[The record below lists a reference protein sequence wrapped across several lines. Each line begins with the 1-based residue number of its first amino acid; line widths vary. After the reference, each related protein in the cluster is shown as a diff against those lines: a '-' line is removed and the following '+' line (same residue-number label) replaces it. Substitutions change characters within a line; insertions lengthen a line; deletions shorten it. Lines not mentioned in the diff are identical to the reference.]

1 MKNYHYIVASL
12 PELTTGWKFGEDSAE
27 GIITEIRDRCDSRDA
42 ALVDLL
48 LKSFQSDSLTREFY
62 TEALGSGNDFIRE
75 YFTFDLNV
83 RNAKVR
89 YLNRALSR
97 PEGKDIID
105 IPLPEAEYVPQV
117 EQIFSGKDIIAREKA
132 VDDLYWGKLD
142 ELSLMHYFDMNVI
155 MAFILKLHI
164 IDRWHLLD
172 EQTGREMFKKLVDEV
187 RGTFKGVEYEI

>member
-12 PELTTGWKFGEDSAE
+12 PDIAEGWKFGEQSA
-27 GIITEIRDRCDSRDA
+27 GDIISEIQERCDSLDSG
-42 ALVDLL
+42 LIGILL
-48 LKSFQSDSLTREFY
+48 ESFREDFLTESFY
-62 TEALGSGNDFIRE
+62 MEALGSGNSFIRE

-89 YLNRALSR
+89 YLNKALGR
-97 PEGKDIID
+97 PEDKDTISIKT
-105 IPLPEAEYVPQV
+105 AEFDKSAEI
-117 EQIFSGKDIIAREKA
+117 EQILLGRDIIAREKA
-132 VDDLYWGKLD
+132 IDDLYWEKLD

-164 IDRWHLLD
+164 IDRWHILD
-172 EQTGREMFKKLVDEV
+172 ENTGREMFKKLVNEV